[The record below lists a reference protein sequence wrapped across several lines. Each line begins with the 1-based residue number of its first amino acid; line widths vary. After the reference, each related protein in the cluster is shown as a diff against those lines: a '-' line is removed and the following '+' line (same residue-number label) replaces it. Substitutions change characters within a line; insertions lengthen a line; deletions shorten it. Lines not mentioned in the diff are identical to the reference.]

1 MQFMPS
7 TWARYGMDASGDG
20 KADPYNAAD
29 AIYSAARYLSAAGAS
44 TDLPRSIY
52 AYNHAQW
59 YVDQVLQLASL
70 FGDSS
75 SSGLAFA
82 GMGLPRFTLA
92 AATAQAAPERPN
104 SLPDTA
110 LGHGAVLEEDVAAPT
125 SLGHGAVVDDA
136 ASASNVPLESVVQQA
151 KLEAGFSI
159 LRSLIGGAGTPTASD
174 KLASTTTP
182 LPSTAPTLATE
193 PEGAFSLHAG
203 FQLQTRAQ
211 QTAGL
216 STLGSLLGF

>member
-1 MQFMPS
+1 
-7 TWARYGMDASGDG
+7 MDASGDG

-44 TDLPRSIY
+44 TDLPQAIY

-82 GMGLPRFTLA
+82 GMGLPKFTLA
-92 AATAQAAPERPN
+92 AATALATPERPN

-110 LGHGAVLEEDVAAPT
+110 LGHGAVVEEDVAAPT
-125 SLGHGAVVDDA
+125 TIAHGVVVDDA
-136 ASASNVPLESVVQQA
+136 ASASSLPPESVVQQA

-159 LRSLIGGAGTPTASD
+159 LRSLIGGAATPAASG
-174 KLASTTTP
+174 KLASSTTTV
-182 LPSTAPTLATE
+182 LPSSAPTLAAE

-203 FQLQTRAQ
+203 YQLQTRAQ
-211 QTAGL
+211 QSAGL

>member
-1 MQFMPS
+1 M
-7 TWARYGMDASGDG
+7 
-20 KADPYNAAD
+20 
-29 AIYSAARYLSAAGAS
+29 
-44 TDLPRSIY
+44 
-52 AYNHAQW
+52 
-59 YVDQVLQLASL
+59 DQVLQLASL

-82 GMGLPRFTLA
+82 GMGLPTFKLA
-92 AATAQAAPERPN
+92 AAVTPIAAPERPN

-110 LGHGAVLEEDVAAPT
+110 LPHGAVAEEDVAAPT
-125 SLGHGAVVDDA
+125 TIGHGAVVDDA
-136 ASASNVPLESVVQQA
+136 ASAPSLPPESVVQQA

-159 LRSLIGGAGTPTASD
+159 LRSLIDGPATPAASD
-174 KLASTTTP
+174 KLASSTAV
-182 LPSTAPTLATE
+182 LPSTAPTLAAE

-211 QTAGL
+211 QSAAL